1 MAEMVHTPSAEASAP
16 AAAAPAPESEASQP
30 DIVATANTNP
40 TRDESASDHDLQ
52 TITESEADTL
62 DQNSSRHFAPEDK
75 YHYLTEYGTQVLCLL
90 TPQGECS
97 YLSPN
102 FGSLTGNIPE
112 LCHGQYF
119 MDYVHEDFRE
129 RLLALLPSSESSRK
143 PQAYR
148 CKLRHGDGSYYWY
161 LFLIH
166 GQRSVD
172 SKEIVC
178 VMENVHDQIQIQ
190 NSLQKAKLEA
200 ELALRAR
207 SEFLANM
214 SHDLRTPLNA
224 VIGFAQMMEAQVL
237 GNLGNPQY
245 LEYARHIRESGHEL
259 LARID
264 TILKHSN
271 LELAGEEEPTE
282 EKTDIERPLLQAV
295 R

>member
-1 MAEMVHTPSAEASAP
+1 MADMVHSPEPDAASAP
-16 AAAAPAPESEASQP
+16 AEASEP
-30 DIVATANTNP
+30 
-40 TRDESASDHDLQ
+40 ASHFADPE
-52 TITESEADTL
+52 IAEA
-62 DQNSSRHFAPEDK
+62 QNSESSSARPANHFAPEDK
-75 YHYLTEYGTQVLCLL
+75 YHYLTEYGTQILCLL
-90 TPQGECS
+90 TPEGECS

-102 FGSLTGNIPE
+102 FGTLTGNIPE
-112 LCHGQYF
+112 LCHGAHF
-119 MDYVHEDFRE
+119 MDYLHDDFRD
-129 RLLALLPSSESSRK
+129 RLQALLAGRNDAAGK
-143 PQAYR
+143 PLAYR

-166 GQRSVD
+166 GRHSAE
-172 SKEIVC
+172 SRELVC
-178 VMENVHDQIQIQ
+178 VMENVHDSIQIQ

-264 TILKHSN
+264 AILKHSN
-271 LELAGEEEPTE
+271 LELAGEDEQEPE
-282 EKTDIERPLLQAV
+282 QKQPLLQVAS
-295 R
+295 

>member
-1 MAEMVHTPSAEASAP
+1 MAGMVHTPEASAD
-16 AAAAPAPESEASQP
+16 AAPQLSVPPTPEQY
-30 DIVATANTNP
+30 
-40 TRDESASDHDLQ
+40 
-52 TITESEADTL
+52 
-62 DQNSSRHFAPEDK
+62 FAPEDK
-75 YHYLTEYGTQVLCLL
+75 YNYLTEYGTQILCLL
-90 TPQGECS
+90 TPEGKCG

-102 FGSLTGNIPE
+102 FGTLTGNIPE
-112 LCHGQYF
+112 LCHGSHF
-119 MDYVHEDFRE
+119 VDYVHDDFRE
-129 RLLALLPSSESSRK
+129 RLMSLLAERDQQKGK
-143 PQAYR
+143 PVAFR
-148 CKLRHGDGSYYWY
+148 CKMRHGDGSYYWY

-166 GQRSVD
+166 GRHAAD

-178 VMENVHDQIQIQ
+178 VMENVHDSIQIQ

-245 LEYARHIRESGHEL
+245 LEYAKHIRESGHDL
-259 LARID
+259 LTRID
-264 TILKHSN
+264 AILRHSDM
-271 LELAGEEEPTE
+271 ELAGNEDEEESAE
-282 EKTDIERPLLQAV
+282 PLLQAV